1 MTDAKKRVFV
11 SFDFDNDLALKNL
24 LIGQARNPDS
34 PFEVADFSLKETQ
47 PEHEWLQKA
56 RQAITRS
63 DVFIVLL
70 GTKTHRAS
78 GVRKEVKIA
87 NELGKARFQLKLQDT
102 NPEPVED
109 AGRVYN
115 WTWDNLKVRVS

>member
-1 MTDAKKRVFV
+1 MTDAKKRVFI
-11 SFDFDNDLALKNL
+11 SFDYDNDLALKNL

-47 PEHEWLQKA
+47 PEHEWLQRA

-70 GTKTHRAS
+70 GTKTHGAS

-87 NELGKARFQLKLQDT
+87 NELGKTRFQLKPQDT
-102 NPEPVED
+102 SPESVED

-115 WTWDNLKVRVS
+115 WTWDNLKALLS